1 MEVKYNNKWHDVLDT
16 REFFGSTFYAI
27 EIPTIAL
34 DFRFKEI
41 GFVWLKWTCDVT
53 FLK

>member
-1 MEVKYNNKWHDVLDT
+1 MKISKGVLD
-16 REFFGSTFYAI
+16 FWVL
-27 EIPTIAL
+27 IPTIAL

-41 GFVWLKWTCDVT
+41 GFVWLKWTCNVT

>member
-1 MEVKYNNKWHDVLDT
+1 MKISIGVLDVLVL
-16 REFFGSTFYAI
+16 
-27 EIPTIAL
+27 IPTIAL